1 MLTEKLMVLQ
11 SLKGVLRRILS
22 PWAQS
27 NISMGLG
34 EGEGEFRFFL
44 PPLDGLIAK
53 NVKIEVMERH
63 HLP

>member
-1 MLTEKLMVLQ
+1 MVLQ

-27 NISMGLG
+27 NISMGL
-34 EGEGEFRFFL
+34 GEGEFRFFL

>member
-34 EGEGEFRFFL
+34 EDEFRFFL

>member
-34 EGEGEFRFFL
+34 EGEFRFFL